1 MNAKQ
6 MDLPYVADS
15 DTSRAAAEQAA
26 PRAAVG
32 RSRVLE
38 LLRAALP
45 DGLTDEQI
53 ARTLRMNPST
63 ERPRRIEL
71 VRAQLVVDSG
81 RTRHTRAKV
90 RAVVWVAT
98 QSTKKQRSA

>member
-6 MDLPYVADS
+6 MDLPYVGSS

-26 PRAAVG
+26 AHAPVG
-32 RSRVLE
+32 RSRVLA
-38 LLRAALP
+38 LLRSVAP

-53 ARTLRMNPST
+53 ARRLKMNPST

-71 VRAQLVVDSG
+71 VRAKLVVDSG
-81 RTRHTRAKV
+81 RTRYTRAKV
-90 RAVVWVAT
+90 RAVIWVAT
-98 QSTKKQRSA
+98 NRKGD

>member
-6 MDLPYVADS
+6 MELPYVQHS
-15 DTSRAAAEQAA
+15 ETSRAAAEQARERA
-26 PRAAVG
+26 PVG

-38 LLRAALP
+38 LLRNTLP

-53 ARTLRMNPST
+53 ARKLRMNPST

-81 RTRHTRAKV
+81 RTRFTRAKV

-98 QSTKKQRSA
+98 KKRGD